1 MKLVIVAYQIGRR
14 RKMRKSIVCAFF
26 ACSLGFVAV
35 AASVGAGPCK
45 PDLDIKQVRFSEMQP
60 PNLERKWTAL
70 VSVDA
75 SRCAANSAGYFEI
88 VFNRLLEIGP
98 EIEFREQFIWMPPS
112 VKVGVD
118 FGAYE
123 AVEWYRIEN
132 ITPCA
137 CRD

>member
-1 MKLVIVAYQIGRR
+1 MNR
-14 RKMRKSIVCAFF
+14 SIVYALL
-26 ACSLGFVAV
+26 ASGLGVVAV
-35 AASVGAGPCK
+35 TQSVGAGPCK
-45 PDLDIKQVRFSEMQP
+45 PDLDIKEVRFSQMQP
-60 PNLERKWTAL
+60 PSMERKWTAR

-88 VFNRLLEIGP
+88 VFVRQLEIGP
-98 EIEFREQFIWMPPS
+98 ELEFREQFVWLPPS

-123 AVEWYRIEN
+123 AVERYRIDN
-132 ITPCA
+132 VTPCA